1 LNRPSGGGGFGPGM
15 RGMMGGPG
23 AKAKDSRKT
32 LQTLLRYL
40 QPYRMKIIIV
50 MIFAALSSV
59 FSIVG
64 PKLLGNVT
72 TKLAEGL
79 IAYYFQTGLYM
90 DFAYMGRMIVLLISL
105 YSISSVFSYA
115 QGFIMSAVSMEVTYN
130 LRKEIDQK
138 ISRLPLKFYDTTTHG
153 EVLSRITNDV
163 DLINQSLN
171 QSISQFI
178 TSVAT
183 IIGVL
188 AMMLSINVVMTVTA
202 ILTVSMS
209 LGLIGAILGAS
220 QKMFRAQQA
229 SLGNM
234 NGHVEEMYGGHTIV
248 QAFNRQD
255 DSLERF
261 YRINE
266 TLADSAWKSQFFTS
280 IMQPMMTF
288 VGNVGYVIVC
298 ILGGYLAVKKVIQIG
313 DIQSFIQ
320 YMRNFTQPIA
330 QLASISNTLQQTI
343 AASERVFEFLD
354 EPEESP
360 DPGLASASEV
370 TGDVSFEHM
379 AFGYDANKQIIH
391 DFSASI
397 RQGEKVAIVGP
408 TGAGKST
415 IVKLLMRFYDI
426 NSGDIK
432 IDGHSIDEYS
442 RNELRSVFG
451 MVLQDSWLYNASI
464 LDNIRYGTFEAT
476 REQVAAAAKA
486 AHCDEFIRT
495 LPQGYDTIMNEESD
509 NISQGQ
515 KQLLTIARVI
525 LADPKILILDEA
537 TSSIDT
543 RTEILI
549 QKAMDAL
556 MKGRT
561 SFIIAHR
568 LSTIKNADLILVMN
582 NGDIIEQGNHMELL
596 AAGGFYAGM
605 YNSQFE
611 KKVIEHGY

>member
-1 LNRPSGGGGFGPGM
+1 MNRPGGGGFGPGA

-23 AKAKDSRKT
+23 AKAKDARKT
-32 LQTLLRYL
+32 LQTLLHYL
-40 QPYRMKIIIV
+40 QPYRLKVIIV
-50 MIFAALSSV
+50 MIFAALSSI

-79 IAYYFQTGLYM
+79 IAYYYHTGLYM
-90 DFAYMGRMIVLLISL
+90 DFAYMGRLITLLIFL
-105 YSISSVFSYA
+105 YVVSMAFSYA
-115 QGFIMSAVSMEVTYN
+115 QNFIMTGVSMQVTYN
-130 LRKEIDQK
+130 LRKELDQK
-138 ISRLPLKFYDTTTHG
+138 ISRLPLKYYDTCTHG

-163 DLINQSLN
+163 DMISQSLN
-171 QSISQFI
+171 QSLSQLI

-183 IIGVL
+183 VIGVL
-188 AMMLSINVVMTVTA
+188 AMMLSINVLMTVVTV
-202 ILTVSMS
+202 LVVSMS
-209 LGLIGAILGAS
+209 FGLIGAILKTS
-220 QKMFRAQQA
+220 QTFFKAQQK
-229 SLGNM
+229 SLGDM
-234 NGHVEEMYGGHTIV
+234 SGHVEEMYGGHAIV

-255 DSLERF
+255 DSIDRF
-261 YRINE
+261 TVINA
-266 TLADSAWKSQFFTS
+266 TLCDSAWKSQFFTS
-280 IMQPMMTF
+280 IMQPMMQF
-288 VGNVGYVIVC
+288 VGNIGFVVVC
-298 ILGGYLAVKKVIQIG
+298 ILGGYLAVKKIIQIG

-320 YMRNFTQPIA
+320 YMRNFTAPIT

-354 EPEESP
+354 EPEETP
-360 DPGLASASEV
+360 DHTLAVASQV
-370 TGDVSFEHM
+370 KGNVVFEHM
-379 AFGYDANKQIIH
+379 AFGYDPAIPVIH
-391 DFSASI
+391 DFSASVH
-397 RQGEKVAIVGP
+397 QGEKVAIVGP

-426 NSGDIK
+426 NRGDIC
-432 IDGHSIDEYS
+432 IDGHSIHDYT
-442 RNELRSVFG
+442 RNDLRTMFG
-451 MVLQDSWLYNASI
+451 MVLQDTWLYNASI
-464 LDNIRYGTFEAT
+464 LNNIRYGTFSAT
-476 REQVAAAAKA
+476 RQQVVAAAKA

-495 LPQGYDTIMNEESD
+495 LPKAYDTIMNEESD

-549 QKAMDAL
+549 QKAMDVL
-556 MKGRT
+556 MTGRT

-568 LSTIKNADLILVMN
+568 LSTIKNADLILVLKD
-582 NGDIIEQGNHMELL
+582 GDIIEQGNHVNLL
-596 AAGGFYAGM
+596 AAGGFYSAM

-611 KKVIEHGY
+611 KRVIEHGN

>member
-1 LNRPSGGGGFGPGM
+1 LNRPRFGGGDRFNAQ
-15 RGMMGGPG
+15 G

-32 LQTLLRYL
+32 MQTLLRYL
-40 QPYRMKIIIV
+40 EPYRVKIITVIV
-50 MIFAALSSV
+50 FAALSSI

-64 PKLLGNVT
+64 PKLLGKVT

-79 IAYYFQTGLYM
+79 IAYYFRAGLYM
-90 DFAYMGRMIVLLISL
+90 DFAYMGRMITLLICL
-105 YSISSVFSYA
+105 YIISMAFSYA
-115 QGFIMSAVSMEVTYN
+115 QAFIMSGVSMQVTYN

-138 ISRLPLKFYDTTTHG
+138 ISRLPLKYYDTTTHG
-153 EVLSRITNDV
+153 EILSRITNDV
-163 DLINQSLN
+163 DMISQSLN
-171 QSISQFI
+171 QSISQLI
-178 TSVAT
+178 TSIAT
-183 IIGVL
+183 VIGVL
-188 AMMLSINVVMTVTA
+188 VMMLSINVLMTVTA

-209 LGLIGAILGAS
+209 FGLIGSIVRIS
-220 QKMFRAQQA
+220 QKLFRAQQA

-234 NGHVEEMYGGHTIV
+234 NGHVEEMYGGHAIV

-255 DSLERF
+255 DSIERF
-261 YRINE
+261 YVINE
-266 TLADSAWKSQFFTS
+266 ALADSAWKSQFFTS
-280 IMQPMMTF
+280 IMQPMMQF
-288 VGNVGYVIVC
+288 VGNIGYVIVC
-298 ILGGYLAVKKVIQIG
+298 ILGGYLAVKKVIEIG

-320 YMRNFTQPIA
+320 YVRNFTAPIT

-360 DPGLASASEV
+360 ERNLVFASAI
-370 TGDVSFEHM
+370 TGAVSFEHV
-379 AFGYDANKQIIH
+379 AFSYDAANPIIH
-391 DFSASI
+391 DFSAAV
-397 RQGEKVAIVGP
+397 REGEKVAIVGP
-408 TGAGKST
+408 TGAGKT
-415 IVKLLMRFYDI
+415 TLVKLLMRFYDI

-432 IDGHSIDEYS
+432 IDGHSIYNLT
-442 RNELRSVFG
+442 RNELRSAFG
-451 MVLQDSWLYNASI
+451 MVLQDTWLYNASV
-464 LDNIRYGTFEAT
+464 LDNIRYGTFDAT
-476 REQVAAAAKA
+476 REQVIAAAKV

-515 KQLLTIARVI
+515 KQLLTIARVV

-568 LSTIKNADLILVMN
+568 LSTIKNADLILVLN
-582 NGDIIEQGNHMELL
+582 HGDIIEQGTHVELL

-611 KKVIEHGY
+611 RRVIAHGNK